1 MDSPTTRTA
10 TPDEIEE
17 RHERAGMYLAAL
29 ALFTVPIL
37 IIGAMVS
44 TRTSEPEAAAPL
56 EPATRSGLES
66 LEIEASEITIDE
78 PSVTNPDSN
87 SISNDETAAVDP
99 ATDSAVDQAADQ
111 AAEQAAEQLPSIPAD
126 AITVAAYNEATDE
139 PGTLSF
145 AIRLTSTPESPEI
158 GTGVFTIA
166 VVGDTGIAVP
176 TISRFEHD
184 SLPSGSSALAL
195 VRAENVG
202 PGDHYVVVRVGDTE
216 LSRAVVQAAD

>member
-1 MDSPTTRTA
+1 MDSPTTRPD

-99 ATDSAVDQAADQ
+99 ATDSAVDQAA
-111 AAEQAAEQLPSIPAD
+111 EQLPSIPAD

-158 GTGVFTIA
+158 GTGVFTIG

-195 VRAENVG
+195 VRAEDVG